1 MSAQRRD
8 ARSPGLA
15 TARCACG
22 SPRGAPTAESCPP
35 AAADDPLDTPLTAR
49 PLEARIVATPRA
61 SQLAESRFWPLFFRA
76 YDRLHAVTLLEVAAG
91 VAGSVLATMLVLHFC
106 VRADDGRP
114 QADDSALL
122 AFKRSYQ
129 RRLHSSAAQLLR
141 AFVRSV
147 LVLAGTLVV
156 VYVVLPLGF
165 FLFPAHAQH
174 VFFLNFMRAVG
185 INYADLRAHG
195 IRSPGR
201 NFYLQG
207 RFAEDE
213 AEQPILGCWHV
224 LPARLAARLPAAPS
238 DAQIAELLAASEEPV
253 VVYCHGNSYDRT
265 SRHRCQLY
273 QAALLFRPVLH
284 SSSLQTLSEQ
294 NFHVISFDYRGYGDS
309 TGLPTEDGVVRDAI
323 TVFDHVRAQCPG
335 RRIVLWG
342 HSMGSGVAVRVAAE
356 LCAQRT
362 PPHCLVLESAFNN
375 LRDAMHAHP
384 YSLPY
389 RRFPLFELAVVRP
402 LMRAGLVMCSEDRIK
417 KVTCPILML
426 HAADDVIIPLR
437 LGRLLYDAR
446 CRSNP
451 LVQFVEFEPHRGLGH
466 NSIYRALELATILT
480 HALLVF

>member
-1 MSAQRRD
+1 M
-8 ARSPGLA
+8 
-15 TARCACG
+15 
-22 SPRGAPTAESCPP
+22 
-35 AAADDPLDTPLTAR
+35 
-49 PLEARIVATPRA
+49 
-61 SQLAESRFWPLFFRA
+61 F
-76 YDRLHAVTLLEVAAG
+76 
-91 VAGSVLATMLVLHFC
+91 VLHFC
-106 VRADDGRP
+106 VRGDDGRP
-114 QADDSALL
+114 RVDDSALL

-141 AFVRSV
+141 
-147 LVLAGTLVV
+147 
-156 VYVVLPLGF
+156 PLRG
-165 FLFPAHAQH
+165 
-174 VFFLNFMRAVG
+174 
-185 INYADLRAHG
+185 
-195 IRSPGR
+195 GR
-201 NFYLQG
+201 G
-207 RFAEDE
+207 R
-213 AEQPILGCWHV
+213 
-224 LPARLAARLPAAPS
+224 AARLPAAPT
-238 DAQIAELLAASEEPV
+238 DAQIAELLAASEEP
-253 VVYCHGNSYDRT
+253 
-265 SRHRCQLY
+265 
-273 QAALLFRPVLH
+273 
-284 SSSLQTLSEQ
+284 TLSEQ

-402 LMRAGLVMCSEDRIK
+402 LIRAGLVMCSKDRIK

-480 HALLVF
+480 EFLKKCDELQIAVPQSS